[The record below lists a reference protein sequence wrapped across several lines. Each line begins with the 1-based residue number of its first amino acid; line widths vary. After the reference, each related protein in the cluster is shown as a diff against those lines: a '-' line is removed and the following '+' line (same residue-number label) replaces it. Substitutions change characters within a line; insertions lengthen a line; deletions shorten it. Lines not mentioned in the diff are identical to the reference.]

1 MRFYANVLGLF
12 AAIALVLAAIGIYG
26 LMNYSVTD
34 RFHEIGI
41 RLSLGAT
48 RPQIVW
54 LIISYG
60 LKLAAAGVVVGI
72 AGALAA
78 TRLIESMLFGVKSW
92 DPFTFFAVT
101 AFLLAIA
108 VAACAIPAMR
118 ATVID
123 PVVALRQE

>member
-1 MRFYANVLGLF
+1 
-12 AAIALVLAAIGIYG
+12 
-26 LMNYSVTD
+26 
-34 RFHEIGI
+34 
-41 RLSLGAT
+41 
-48 RPQIVW
+48 
-54 LIISYG
+54 
-60 LKLAAAGVVVGI
+60 
-72 AGALAA
+72 
-78 TRLIESMLFGVKSW
+78 MLFGVKSW